1 VRTILRAQPSK
12 YNLLEKDADTFEMP
26 SGGKHASLF
35 QETVNSG
42 GKKFYN
48 AFLGGIIRM
57 LF

>member
-1 VRTILRAQPSK
+1 MS
-12 YNLLEKDADTFEMP
+12 

-35 QETVNSG
+35 QETVNNG